1 MVGPHPATPCAV
13 LQVPQTPQFIRAHLV
28 LQLLG
33 LRRRGMPRV
42 LFTQGTLVEPRWSPQ
57 VYSFAYSFPFAYGD
71 QQRYLAGLDR
81 RALPFMERSL
91 LCRSV
96 QVSASVLPC
105 KFFTSQFAPPL
116 LGRRGRWT
124 SSSFATRARR
134 RLLQPAPPGWRSSR
148 SALT

>member
-1 MVGPHPATPCAV
+1 
-13 LQVPQTPQFIRAHLV
+13 
-28 LQLLG
+28 
-33 LRRRGMPRV
+33 MPRV

-96 QVSASVLPC
+96 QVSASVLPYNFC
-105 KFFTSQFAPPL
+105 IS
-116 LGRRGRWT
+116 
-124 SSSFATRARR
+124 
-134 RLLQPAPPGWRSSR
+134 
-148 SALT
+148 